1 MAKIADLLVQLTV
14 DTASLRRDFNSAQK
28 TVENFGSGLNTA
40 FRGIAS
46 AVGLSIGAIS
56 AHMAVDFVKSTNAA
70 VDSLGKLSQK
80 IGISVQDLSTMQ
92 HALKLSDVPV
102 ETFATGVG
110 LLSKS
115 LAGMSDELETK
126 GAPAALQA
134 LGIKARDAAGNI
146 RSTSDVLLD
155 IAEKFKG
162 FADGAGKTNLALQ
175 LFGRS
180 GKELIPFL
188 NEGAD
193 GIRRLQEEAKSLGLE
208 IDGKTS
214 VAAQQF
220 NDDLERLKA
229 ISEGTARQFL
239 SGLLPSLNRLAEGF
253 TDVAKQS
260 DIAGESLSKR
270 LGQNVGEHLESLTKK
285 FLGFGFA
292 INEAKTWLDLQ
303 NQKFLEFTGLADKGD
318 QSVAELAQELHNLR
332 AGWEEVNGAMTKTVS
347 ISQQLFGNDS
357 EFAKGIEALNKQF
370 PVPKAQPP
378 NLPDAAAL
386 AKAAAAAKKYAE
398 DYKRAFDE
406 IRKTTDSEILS
417 AASDLDEP
425 FIKVRQKLREDTDK
439 ITEDLA
445 KFPELA
451 TKGPQRIGGLVVAAI
466 SDSLKAIDK
475 IGDEAKKKIDEILGK
490 SGELEAGLK
499 NVPII
504 TPQTAP
510 TLSAKGQL
518 ENYLDEQLKA
528 IAAQD
533 LFNRKIDEFLLRTGS
548 ARDGVKVFFREYARY
563 ATDTAQVFHD
573 AFAKVFGALE
583 DQLTNL
589 LAHFKF
595 DFKSFLDTIKESIAR
610 ATVQK
615 LILGP
620 IAGSLSKLGGVFG
633 KIGAAISG
641 PPDGSKDKPFFVNVV
656 NGIAPGVPGVP
667 GAAPA
672 TGTGE
677 TADPTGGIIGKI
689 QGVFGK
695 IFSSIGSFFS
705 KFGSI
710 IGSIFKSII
719 GAIGGAFGGGHADG
733 GPVIPS
739 KFYLV
744 GERGPELFAPNSAGT
759 IIPNHQLG
767 GSQHTSNNIVNNFY
781 LSPVRSDP
789 FGYSQ
794 SQLANAVFTG
804 NMRAMS
810 RA

>member
-1 MAKIADLLVQLTV
+1 MAKIADLLVQLSV

-40 FRGIAS
+40 LRGIAS

-162 FADGAGKTNLALQ
+162 FADGAGKTNLAIQ

-214 VAAQQF
+214 AAAQQF

-260 DIAGESLSKR
+260 EVAGESLSKR

-292 INEAKTWLDLQ
+292 INEAKVWLDLQ

-378 NLPDAAAL
+378 RLPDTAAL
-386 AKAAAAAKKYAE
+386 AKAAAEAKKYAE
-398 DYKRAFDE
+398 DFARAVDD
-406 IRKTTDSEILS
+406 IRKKISGGILEGASEID
-417 AASDLDEP
+417 AP
-425 FIKVRQKLREDTDK
+425 FIKVAQRLREN
-439 ITEDLA
+439 TEQLTKDLTEFQDFA
-445 KFPELA
+445 V
-451 TKGPQRIGGLVVAAI
+451 KGPQRIGGLEVGFLN
-466 SDSLKAIDK
+466 DYLNQIDK

-490 SGELEAGLK
+490 TGELEAGLK
-499 NVPII
+499 NIPII

-533 LFNRKIDEFLLRTGS
+533 QFNKKIDEFLLRTGT
-548 ARDGVKVFFREYARY
+548 ARDGIKVFFREYARY

-573 AFAKVFGALE
+573 AFAKVFLALE

-589 LAHFKF
+589 IAHFKF
-595 DFKSFLDTIKESIAR
+595 DFKSFFDTIKESVAR
-610 ATVQK
+610 AAVQNV
-615 LILGP
+615 LGKV
-620 IAGSLSKLGGVFG
+620 ASSLGKLGGIFG
-633 KIGAAISG
+633 KVGEAISG
-641 PPDGSKDKPFFVNVV
+641 PPDGSKDRPFYVNIA
-656 NGIAPGVPGVP
+656 NGGGLFGAGTPSVTAAKEDPAGVML
-667 GAAPA
+667 
-672 TGTGE
+672 
-677 TADPTGGIIGKI
+677 GKL
-689 QGVFGK
+689 QDSFGK
-695 IFSSIGSFFS
+695 IFSSIGSFLS
-705 KFGSI
+705 RVVSV
-710 IGSIFKSII
+710 IGSVFRSIFSS
-719 GAIGGAFGGGHADG
+719 IGGAFGGGFAEG
-733 GPVIPS
+733 GDIMPG

-744 GERGPELFAPNSAGT
+744 GERGPELIAPRGSGT
-759 IIPNHQLG
+759 VIPNHALG
-767 GSQHTSNNIVNNFY
+767 GSRTSNNITNNFY

-804 NMRAMS
+804 NMRAMQ

>member
-1 MAKIADLLVQLTV
+1 VLSEHNPYMAKIADLIVQLSV
-14 DTASLRRDFNSAQK
+14 DTASLRRDFNSAQR
-28 TVENFGSGLNTA
+28 TVEDFGSGLNTA

-134 LGIKARDAAGNI
+134 LGIKARDAAGNL
-146 RSTSDVLLD
+146 RPTSDVLLD

-193 GIRRLQEEAKSLGLE
+193 GIRRIQEEAKSLGLE

-214 VAAQQF
+214 AAAQQF

-253 TDVAKQS
+253 TEVAKQS
-260 DIAGESLSKR
+260 EVAGESLSKR
-270 LGQNVGEHLESLTKK
+270 LGENVGEKLESLTKK

-292 INEAKTWLDLQ
+292 VNEAKTWLDLQ

-318 QSVAELAQELHNLR
+318 KSVAELAQELHNLR

-357 EFAKGIEALNKQF
+357 EFAKGIDKLNKQF

-378 NLPDAAAL
+378 NLPDTAAL
-386 AKAAAAAKKYAE
+386 AKAAAEAKKYAE
-398 DYKRAFDE
+398 DFNRAIDD
-406 IRKTTDSEILS
+406 IRKKISSGILEGASEID
-417 AASDLDEP
+417 AP
-425 FIKVRQKLREDTDK
+425 FIKAAQRLREN
-439 ITEDLA
+439 TEQLTKDLA
-445 KFPELA
+445 EFQDFA
-451 TKGPQRIGGLVVAAI
+451 VKGPQRIGGLEVGFLN
-466 SDSLKAIDK
+466 DFLNQIDK

-499 NVPII
+499 KIPII

-533 LFNRKIDEFLLRTGS
+533 QFNKKIDEFLLRQGT
-548 ARDGVKVFFREYARY
+548 ARDGIKVFFREYARY

-573 AFAKVFGALE
+573 AFAKVFLALE

-610 ATVQK
+610 AAVQK
-615 LILGP
+615 FILGP
-620 IAGSLSKLGGVFG
+620 IAKALGLV
-633 KIGAAISG
+633 KA
-641 PPDGSKDKPFFVNVV
+641 DGSKDNPFHVIVD
-656 NGIAPGVPGVP
+656 NGGG
-667 GAAPA
+667 GLF
-672 TGTGE
+672 
-677 TADPTGGIIGKI
+677 GGIGGGSSSGDGGDSGDGESGGGILGKL
-689 QGVFGK
+689 QGGMSKVF
-695 IFSSIGSFFS
+695 SAIGSFFKS
-705 KFGSI
+705 
-710 IGSIFKSII
+710 IGSAILSAFKSIG
-719 GAIGGAFGGGHADG
+719 GAIGHLFGGGFADG
-733 GPVIPS
+733 GDIMPG

-744 GERGPELFAPNSAGT
+744 GERGPELIAPRGSGT
-759 IIPNHQLG
+759 VIPNHALG
-767 GSQHTSNNIVNNFY
+767 GNRTANITNNFY